1 MSEHPTISEQR
12 ANVRG
17 FYAGSNGLP
26 YVFALYRAGTREHAA
41 YGVGYQEG
49 RERAGSAK

>member
-1 MSEHPTISEQR
+1 MSEQLTLSEQR

-17 FYAGSNGLP
+17 FYAGRNGLP
-26 YVFALYRAGTREHAA
+26 YVFALYRTGTREQAA
-41 YGVGYQEG
+41 YGAGFQEG